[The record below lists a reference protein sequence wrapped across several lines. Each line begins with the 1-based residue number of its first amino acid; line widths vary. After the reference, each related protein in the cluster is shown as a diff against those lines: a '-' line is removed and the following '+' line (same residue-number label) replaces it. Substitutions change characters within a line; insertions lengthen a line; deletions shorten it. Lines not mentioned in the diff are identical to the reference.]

1 MNAAK
6 LPQAPAGQSFRRLRL
21 ILGDQLN
28 ARHSWLRDASEQA
41 DTLYVLMEIRSETD
55 YVWHHA
61 QKVLGIFAAM
71 RGFACALAQAGFVV
85 HYISLGAAENRQ
97 SFAANLSALMQRH
110 QITELAWQQP
120 DEWRVAQ
127 HLREFAAT
135 CGVQHQIVDS
145 EHFLA
150 DQAQISTQFAQ
161 KIPRMEFFYRAMRRQ
176 YQILLD
182 AAGQPL
188 GGQWNFD
195 ADNRQR
201 WPGNPPAPS
210 WPQPQHDLR
219 ALWDEIV
226 AAGVTTLGEPQAAAF
241 NWPLS
246 RREAQAWLQH
256 FIVHA
261 LPHFGAYQDA
271 MSRASP
277 TLFHAG
283 LSFALNLKLLHPM
296 EVIQAALAA
305 YQQGAVSLA
314 TVEGFVRQILGWREF
329 VRGVYWARMP
339 EYRQLNVL
347 SHQRDLPAWYWTGQT
362 NMACLQHA
370 ISQSL
375 SLSYAHHIQRLMVT
389 GNFALLAGIDPD
401 QVDAWYLG
409 IYIDAF
415 EWVELPNTRG
425 MSQYADGG
433 LLGSKPYA
441 GSASYI
447 SKMSDYCKGCAYQ
460 PKLRHGEMAC
470 PLNSLYWHFHH
481 RHADRLAR
489 NPRLAMTYRSW
500 GKLSTAEQAAT
511 LAQAEI
517 YLAKLDAL

>member
-1 MNAAK
+1 MNAE
-6 LPQAPAGQSFRRLRL
+6 LPRVSPDQTFRRLRL

-28 ARHSWLRDASEQA
+28 ARHSWYRAPATQG
-41 DTLYVLMEIRSETD
+41 DTLYVLMEVRSETD

-61 QKVLGIFAAM
+61 QKVLGIFSAM
-71 RGFACALAQAGFVV
+71 RRFARALTQSGLAV
-85 HYISLGAAENRQ
+85 HYILLGEADNQHR
-97 SFAANLSALMQRH
+97 FAANLATLIDRH
-110 QITELAWQQP
+110 QISELQWQQP
-120 DEWRVAQ
+120 DEWRVAE
-127 HLREFAAT
+127 HLRQFAAD
-135 CGVQHQIVDS
+135 CGVAHQVVDS

-150 DQAQISTQFAQ
+150 DQAQISQQFAQ

-182 AAGQPL
+182 ADGEPL
-188 GGQWNFD
+188 GEQWNFD

-201 WPGNPPAPS
+201 WPGNPPAPA
-210 WPQPQHDLR
+210 WPQPRHDLR
-219 ALWDEIV
+219 ALWAEIV
-226 AAGVTTLGEPQAAAF
+226 ATGVHTIGEPQADTF

-246 RREAQAWLQH
+246 RREAQGWLQH
-256 FIVHA
+256 FITHA

-271 MSRASP
+271 MSCASP

-283 LSFALNLKLLHPM
+283 LSFALNIKLLHPM

-305 YQQGAVSLA
+305 FEAGAVKLA

-339 EYRQLNVL
+339 GYRTLNAL
-347 SHQRDLPAWYWTGQT
+347 GHQRALPRWYWDGQT
-362 NMACLQHA
+362 KMACLQHA
-370 ISQSL
+370 IGQSL
-375 SLSYAHHIQRLMVT
+375 SMAYAHHIQRLMVT

-447 SKMSDYCKGCAYQ
+447 GKMSDYCKGCAYQ
-460 PKLRHGEMAC
+460 PKLRHGTMAC
-470 PLNSLYWHFHH
+470 PFNSLYWHFHH
-481 RHADRLAR
+481 RHAERLAR
-489 NPRLAMTYRSW
+489 NPRLAMSYRSW
-500 GKLSTAEQAAT
+500 AKLAPAEQEAT
-511 LAQAEI
+511 LAQAEL
-517 YLAKLDAL
+517 YLAQLDDL